1 METLLQGRKAD
12 ATKRIVGF
20 SDSLSGSFTRKIAR
34 IAESSETT
42 IFVSRKKLKNLVNSM
57 DTEDG
62 KL

>member
-1 METLLQGRKAD
+1 MRD
-12 ATKRIVGF
+12 WSVGF

-34 IAESSETT
+34 IAESSETV

-57 DTEDG
+57 ATEDG